1 MEISLTPLVSLTQ
14 GPVRVELTER
24 SPLLVTLSEGWY
36 FSKKMK
42 AKEININ
49 FKNLSK
55 EGLLKDLKEK
65 LGFPDFFG
73 MNWDA
78 LIDCISYMRQPE
90 AAMSEV
96 LLDEDEVLIINCKKL
111 LQANFDTKEFLDVV
125 QCINDRALSCGDD
138 SQVLLNLIS

>member
-1 MEISLTPLVSLTQ
+1 
-14 GPVRVELTER
+14 
-24 SPLLVTLSEGWY
+24 
-36 FSKKMK
+36 MK

-65 LGFPDFFG
+65 LGFPEFFG

-78 LIDCISYMRQPE
+78 LIDCVSYMRQPE